1 MELLKNLTQIYS
13 PSGNEENISQFI
25 CDTVSGY
32 ADEVY
37 TDNLGNLIV
46 HKKGDGK
53 KILLAAHMDEIGL
66 IANYIDDKGFV
77 RFSALGG
84 VMPYCALYQ
93 SVVFKNGIKGVV
105 AYEEKRDLKKDLNP
119 QKMYIDIGAKTADEA
134 LSLVNIGDCAVF
146 CGEFFQNGDMISSK
160 AMDNR
165 VGVYLLIKVLMQ
177 LKTCPNDLYFVFTT
191 QEELGCRGA
200 KAVANAIGPDIALAV
215 DVTDTGDT
223 PECNRMAVRLGKG
236 PCIKYMDN
244 SIITHKYV
252 NDVLRNVAKDRGIS
266 VQHEVLSFGGT
277 DAGAIHT
284 SGTGVMTGAVSI
296 PTRYI
301 HTPHECVSAEDLK
314 GAISLID
321 GFVTTK
327 FN

>member
-1 MELLKNLTQIYS
+1 MELLEKLTEIYS
-13 PSGNEENISQFI
+13 PSGNEFRICEFISSL
-25 CDTVSGY
+25 VSPY

-37 TDNLGNLIV
+37 TDNMGNLV
-46 HKKGDGK
+46 VRKKGNGK

-66 IANYIDDKGFV
+66 LANYIDENGFV
-77 RFSALGG
+77 RFSAVGG

-93 SVVFKNGIKGVV
+93 SVVFENGVKGVV
-105 AYEEKRDLKKDLNP
+105 AYEEKEDLKKDFNI
-119 QKMYIDIGAKTADEA
+119 QKMYIDIGAKDAKQAME
-134 LSLVNIGDCAVF
+134 LISIGDSAVF
-146 CGEFFQNGDMISSK
+146 EGGFFQNGDRVFSK

-165 VGVYLLIKVLMQ
+165 AGVYALIKVLMQ
-177 LKTCPNDLYFVFTT
+177 IGDCPNDLYFVFTT

-200 KAVANAIGPDIALAV
+200 KAVSNSINPDIALAV

-223 PECNRMAVRLGKG
+223 PECKPMAVKLGHG

-252 NDVLRNVAKDRGIS
+252 NDALKAVAKRDNIQI
-266 VQHEVLSFGGT
+266 QHEVLSIGGT

-301 HTPHECVSAEDLK
+301 HTPHECVSMADVE
-314 GAISLID
+314 GAVKLIA
-321 GFVTTK
+321 GFVNTVL
-327 FN
+327 

>member
-1 MELLKNLTQIYS
+1 MELLKQLTGIYS
-13 PSGNEENISQFI
+13 PSGNELKICKFISNL
-25 CDTVSGY
+25 VSPY

-37 TDNLGNLIV
+37 TDNMGNLVV
-46 HKKGDGK
+46 HKKGGGK

-66 IANYIDDKGFV
+66 LANYIDENGFV
-77 RFSALGG
+77 RFSAVGG

-93 SVVFKNGIKGVV
+93 SVVFENGVKGVV
-105 AYEEKRDLKKDLNP
+105 AYEEKEDLKKDFNI
-119 QKMYIDIGAKTADEA
+119 QKMYIDIGARDAKQAME
-134 LSLVNIGDCAVF
+134 LISIGDSAVF
-146 CGEFFQNGDMISSK
+146 EGAFSQNGDIVSSK

-165 VGVYLLIKVLMQ
+165 VGVYALIKVLMQ
-177 LKTCPNDLYFVFTT
+177 MDDCPNDLYFVFTA

-200 KAVANAIGPDIALAV
+200 KAVSNAINPDIALAV

-223 PECNRMAVRLGKG
+223 PECKPMAVKLGQG

-252 NDVLRNVAKDRGIS
+252 NDALKAVANKDNIQI
-266 VQHEVLSFGGT
+266 QHEVLSIGGT

-301 HTPHECVSAEDLK
+301 HTPHECVNMADVD
-314 GAISLID
+314 GAVKLIA
-321 GFVTTK
+321 GFVNTVL
-327 FN
+327 

>member
-1 MELLKNLTQIYS
+1 MELLKQLTQIYS

-25 CDTVSGY
+25 FDIVVKY

-37 TDNLGNLIV
+37 TDNLGNLIA
-46 HKKGDGK
+46 HKKGEGK

-66 IANYIDDKGFV
+66 IANYIDDKGFI

-93 SVVFKNGIKGVV
+93 SVVFKNGTRGVV
-105 AYEEKRDLKKDLNP
+105 AYEEKEDLKKDLNP
-119 QKMYIDIGAKTADEA
+119 QKMYIDIGAKSSEEA

-146 CGEFFQNGDMISSK
+146 CGEFFQNGDMVSSK

-165 VGVYLLIKVLMQ
+165 VGAYLLIKVLMQ

-223 PECNRMAVRLGKG
+223 PECNRMAVSLGKG

-252 NDVLRNVAKDRGIS
+252 NDVLRTVARDREIP

-301 HTPHECVSAEDLK
+301 HTPHECVSAEDIK
-314 GAISLID
+314 GAIALID
-321 GFVTTK
+321 GFVNTR